1 MSAAQRYAHLLA
13 PGRIGGI
20 ELRNRI
26 LMTPMGTNQEQGDGH
41 LGERILDYYEARAK
55 GGVGLVVAGVAA
67 ITWPEGACN
76 PNQAALSDDRF
87 LPDWRE
93 FAKRCH
99 RHGARA
105 AAQLQ
110 HASKVA
116 QEDVKAGRP
125 LWVPSLPEPKVGD
138 LFAELTREEV
148 AKAASAY
155 QAPGAKVAFHVMD
168 EADVAFLVAR
178 FADAAARAQQAG
190 LDGVEL
196 HAGHGYVLSAF
207 LSPASNR
214 RTDAYGGSLENRARF
229 LVEALRAV
237 RARVGPDFAVWC
249 RIDAKEFRIPG
260 GISEEDGCRTAEL
273 AEAAGADAV
282 HVSAYAEPTSA
293 IAFTEAPLV
302 HQPAAY
308 LPFAEAIK
316 KRLRIPVIA
325 VGRLEPDV
333 ADEALRDG
341 RCDFVAMGRK
351 LLADPELP
359 RRLAEGRP
367 EAARPCVYA
376 YRCVGNV
383 FLREA
388 SRCVVNPELGREAEL
403 AARPALLRRR
413 VAVVGG
419 GPAGLD
425 FARRAAARGHAVVLH
440 ERERVLG
447 GRARL
452 AGQLDPE
459 SARFLRWLE
468 DGARGAGVEIRLG
481 AEASAASLAGS
492 ADVCVVATGA
502 RRLAAAV
509 ALPAGAPRVEPVD
522 RLHGLLASLAP
533 GRRIVV
539 SGSDVIGV
547 KAAEALAGAGH
558 AVTLLEGGA
567 FAPEMGLPRRW
578 RAADLLARLGVARV
592 KGVTSV
598 RPVAGGVEVRAPK
611 HEGAI
616 PCELL
621 VEATGLAADETLA
634 DELRALGAEV
644 FAIGDCRGPRYLE
657 AALLDAAQLATAL

>member
-1 MSAAQRYAHLLA
+1 MGTPGGYAHLLS
-13 PGRIGGI
+13 PGRIGAL
-20 ELRNRI
+20 ELPNRI
-26 LMTPMGTNQEQGDGH
+26 LMTPMGTNQERGDGR
-41 LGERILDYYEARAK
+41 LGEPILDYYEARAR

-87 LPDWRE
+87 LPDWEELAR
-93 FAKRCH
+93 RCH
-99 RHGARA
+99 RHGAKA

-125 LWVPSLPEPKVGD
+125 LWVPSLPETGAGD
-138 LFAELTREEV
+138 LFAELTREEL
-148 AKAASAY
+148 AKATSAY
-155 QAPGAKVAFHVMD
+155 RAPGAKVAYHVMS
-168 EADVAFLVAR
+168 EGDVALLVQR
-178 FADAAARAQQAG
+178 FADAAGRAKAAG

-214 RTDAYGGSLENRARF
+214 RSDGYGGSLENRARF
-229 LVEALRAV
+229 LVETIRAV
-237 RARVGPDFAVWC
+237 RARVGTGFAVWC

-260 GISEEDGCRTAEL
+260 GISEEDGRRTAEL

-282 HVSAYAEPTSA
+282 HVSAYADPTSA

-302 HQPAAY
+302 HQPAGY

-316 KRLRIPVIA
+316 KRVRIPVIA

-333 ADEALRDG
+333 ADQAIRDG

-367 EAARPCVYA
+367 DAARPCVYA

-403 AARPALLRRR
+403 ALRPASVRRR

-419 GPAGLD
+419 GPAGLEL
-425 FARRAAARGHAVVLH
+425 ARRAAARGHEVVLY
-440 ERERVLG
+440 ERERALG

-452 AGQLDPE
+452 AARLDPE
-459 SARFLRWLE
+459 SERLVRWL
-468 DGARGAGVEIRLG
+468 DSAAREAGVEIRLG
-481 AEASAASLAGS
+481 VEASAARLAGS
-492 ADVCVVATGA
+492 ADAFVVATGA
-502 RRLAAAV
+502 RRTCLPGPVPPGAA
-509 ALPAGAPRVEPVD
+509 PFESVD
-522 RLHGLLASLAP
+522 RLDLLLERLA
-533 GRRIVV
+533 RRQRIVV

-547 KAAEALAGAGH
+547 KAAEALASAGH
-558 AVTLLEGGA
+558 GVTLLERGA

-592 KGVTSV
+592 KSV
-598 RPVAGGVEVRAPK
+598 ASAQPCPGGVEIRTP
-611 HEGAI
+611 EQTGI
-616 PCELL
+616 LRCDL
-621 VEATGLAADETLA
+621 VVDATGLAADGTLA
-634 DELRALGAEV
+634 DALRALGAEV
-644 FAIGDCRGPRYLE
+644 HAIGDCRGPRYLE
-657 AALLDAAQLATAL
+657 AALLDAARLATTL